1 MEVTKQTKFSQQE
14 PQAQTT
20 KYYSEEELNYCLQR
34 GSISVN
40 AVLSLIESNFKKD
53 REIAS
58 LVQTVANLNKRL
70 AFLEEKTLKNPGRKR
85 QTFYLNGHELTDEEL
100 TYQID
105 SEYFTI
111 RKLEKEVGAGK
122 NQLRNRYMK
131 AKKKQKLEK
140 ELKKNGNY

>member
-58 LVQTVANLNKRL
+58 IIETVADLNKRL
-70 AFLEEKTLKNPGRKR
+70 AFLEEKTLKKSGRKR
-85 QTFYLNGHELTDEEL
+85 QTFYLSGQELTDEEL
-100 TYQID
+100 IYQID
-105 SEYFTI
+105 NEYFTI
-111 RKLEKEVGAGK
+111 RELEKEVGAGK